1 MRSLLQRTGVSGSIF
16 AIGCAT
22 NPPPQPP
29 LSSSAVTLAATVP
42 ATVSPPVV
50 APQYPTRVFFG
61 DTHLHTA
68 ASLDAGTAGT
78 RLLPADAYRFAKGQ
92 EVTSASGQ
100 HAKLSRALDFLVVS
114 DHSDQMGFGSDL
126 LAGKPELLA
135 NPQAKKWYDLIQ
147 AGKQQA

>member
-1 MRSLLQRTGVSGSIF
+1 MRSLLQLTGVSGSIF
-16 AIGCAT
+16 AIACAT

-29 LSSSAVTLAATVP
+29 LSSSAVTLA

-135 NPQAKKWYDLIQ
+135 
-147 AGKQQA
+147 